1 MRPGSVFGL
10 TTLGLVSRTSM
21 DDRLGEGPPLW
32 EGEQQFHAFL
42 GYALLTAM
50 AAACAA
56 LSLGAVAPY
65 GRYADA
71 KALGISDWGPKVPAQ
86 LAWCLQE
93 LPSLVVPLACLVR
106 PGWGPAS
113 ATNGVLLLGFLA
125 HYANRALVYPL
136 RIRGGAPTPLY
147 VMASAFTFTLVNG
160 YLQAGALGGPWASAV
175 PGDAAFG
182 GGLLLFLAGALG
194 NAYHDALLRS
204 LRLPGETGYKIPV
217 GGLFE
222 YVSGANYL
230 CEIVCG
236 NQTHAPAHAID
247 TTLSWWVTGR
257 LPQARSSSG
266 PGSLS
271 PAGRPRPTSSRGAS
285 CSISPP
291 GQCRTTPGT
300 AKSSATRIRV
310 NEERSCRSCSDDGR
324 DYN

>member
-10 TTLGLVSRTSM
+10 TTPGLVSRTSM
-21 DDRLGEGPPLW
+21 DDRLGDGPPLW

-93 LPSLVVPLACLVR
+93 LPSLLVPLVCLVR

-113 ATNGVLLLGFLA
+113 ATNGVLLLCFLA

-194 NAYHDALLRS
+194 NAYHDALLRA
-204 LRLPGETGYKIPV
+204 LREPGETGYKVPI
-217 GGLFE
+217 GGLFD

-230 CEIVCG
+230 CEIVEWAG
-236 NQTHAPAHAID
+236 FAI
-247 TTLSWWVTGR
+247 
-257 LPQARSSSG
+257 A
-266 PGSLS
+266 
-271 PAGRPRPTSSRGAS
+271 
-285 CSISPP
+285 
-291 GQCRTTPGT
+291 CRTRAAHIFAWCVVFNLAPRAVSHHAWYREKFGD
-300 AKSSATRIRV
+300 AYPVRRRALV
-310 NEERSCRSCSDDGR
+310 PFLF
-324 DYN
+324 

>member
-21 DDRLGEGPPLW
+21 DDRLGDGPPLW
-32 EGEQQFHAFL
+32 EGEQQFHAFV

-50 AAACAA
+50 AAACAV

-65 GRYADA
+65 GRYSNE

-93 LPSLVVPLACLVR
+93 LPSLVVPLVCLVR
-106 PGWGPAS
+106 RGWGPAH
-113 ATNGVLLLGFLA
+113 ATNIILLLCFLA

-147 VMASAFTFTLVNG
+147 VMGSAFTFTFVNG
-160 YLQAGALGGPWASAV
+160 YLQAGALGGPWAAPI

-204 LRLPGETGYKIPV
+204 LRLPGEMGYMVPT
-217 GGLFE
+217 GGLFD

-230 CEIVCG
+230 CEMVE
-236 NQTHAPAHAID
+236 
-247 TTLSWWVTGR
+247 W
-257 LPQARSSSG
+257 
-266 PGSLS
+266 
-271 PAGRPRPTSSRGAS
+271 AGFALA
-285 CSISPP
+285 
-291 GQCRTTPGT
+291 CRTPAAQIFAWCVTFNLAPRAVSHHAWYR
-300 AKSSATRIRV
+300 AKFGDAYPAQRRALV
-310 NEERSCRSCSDDGR
+310 PFLF
-324 DYN
+324 

>member
-21 DDRLGEGPPLW
+21 DDRLGDGPPLW

-50 AAACAA
+50 AAAAHCAALDGVIGAREAKASAPRHRRYAGAA
-56 LSLGAVAPY
+56 LSLGAGPY

-93 LPSLVVPLACLVR
+93 LPSLLVPLACLVR

-125 HYANRALVYPL
+125 HYAHRALVYPL
-136 RIRGGAPTPLY
+136 RIRGGAPTPAY
-147 VMASAFTFTLVNG
+147 VMASAALFTLTNG

-204 LRLPGETGYKIPV
+204 LRLPGETGYKVPI
-217 GGLFE
+217 GRLFE

-230 CEIVCG
+230 CEMIHFP
-236 NQTHAPAHAID
+236 HAMDRTFA
-247 TTLSWWVTGR
+247 
-257 LPQARSSSG
+257 LPQVVDAHRAR
-266 PGSLS
+266 
-271 PAGRPRPTSSRGAS
+271 ARPHL
-285 CSISPP
+285 
-291 GQCRTTPGT
+291 
-300 AKSSATRIRV
+300 RV
-310 NEERSCRSCSDDGR
+310 VRHF
-324 DYN
+324 